1 MHAKTCIFLFFILL
15 TIINPTNINYSKKYK
30 INQKKTF
37 YFIKK
42 SGKVTMLFLTHL
54 IHKEI
59 DKDGK
64 NLYR

>member
-1 MHAKTCIFLFFILL
+1 M
-15 TIINPTNINYSKKYK
+15 
-30 INQKKTF
+30 F
-37 YFIKK
+37 YFAKK
-42 SGKVTMLFLTHL
+42 SVKVSMLFMTHL